1 MARNELK
8 LAYERG
14 TEPRQTAL
22 REDSVERIGKT
33 KTEITVTLANGWTV
47 RGFLFTAPDERIS
60 DLLNDAREFVPFLD
74 VGGPMRF
81 LAKRHIVEIR
91 PTQ

>member
-1 MARNELK
+1 MARNDLK
-8 LAYERG
+8 LAYDRG
-14 TEPRQTAL
+14 TELCQTASH
-22 REDSVERIGKT
+22 EDGVERKGKT
-33 KTEITVTLANGWTV
+33 KIEITITLANGWTV

-74 VGGPMRF
+74 ASGPMRF

-91 PTQ
+91 PTH